1 MEEFR
6 KTYVLAA
13 LLTFAIAG
21 CRATPQPV
29 TRSDAPTAKADPA
42 KTAPAAEPPSPA
54 PAAPAPPQ
62 EPQPVRDDAPV
73 VVDPGVDDERAPTT
87 LVETARVERERRAQA
102 GRSKIV
108 INDKTLPRHASKG
121 QITIADLKE
130 KEKKDAAA
138 APTPEIARINDE
150 QYWRGKVL
158 DIRERWR
165 QASDDV
171 KELEQKS
178 TELRQKFYLESD
190 IFKRDNQIKPEWDRV
205 IDKLRQARLDSE
217 AAQKELAE
225 FLEEG
230 RAAGVMPGWLREG
243 EDDEP
248 QEAPRKRRDVAP
260 PAQSIEPPVI
270 QPPMF
275 DPQDSPPPPTGA
287 RTDAL
292 TGDRR

>member
-1 MEEFR
+1 
-6 KTYVLAA
+6 
-13 LLTFAIAG
+13 
-21 CRATPQPV
+21 
-29 TRSDAPTAKADPA
+29 
-42 KTAPAAEPPSPA
+42 
-54 PAAPAPPQ
+54 
-62 EPQPVRDDAPV
+62 V
-73 VVDPGVDDERAPTT
+73 VVDPGVDDDHAPRT
-87 LVETARVERERRAQA
+87 LVESARVERERRAQA
-102 GRSKIV
+102 GQSKIV

-138 APTPEIARINDE
+138 APAPEISRNTDE
-150 QYWRGKVL
+150 HYWRGKAQ

-248 QEAPRKRRDVAP
+248 QEGPKKRQDVAP

-275 DPQDSPPPPTGA
+275 DPSDSPPPPAGAWTGA
-287 RTDAL
+287 R
-292 TGDRR
+292 R